1 MHANERGRVHTRRAR
16 AHARAY
22 VSVGTRMQ
30 AKGWVQACKH
40 ECGCMHASAQARA
53 WVCARKRRHRL
64 CMQAQVWVCA
74 CEHGR
79 GCMHVSG
86 EHANGQTDMQAGE

>member
-1 MHANERGRVHTRRAR
+1 MHANERGRVQGERAR
-16 AHARAY
+16 THALMSVWVRACKRRGGCRHAST
-22 VSVGTRMQ
+22 SVVACMQ
-30 AKGWVQACKH
+30 A
-40 ECGCMHASAQARA
+40 AQARA
-53 WVCARKRRHRL
+53 WVRARKRKHRL